1 MRLRFADGHERM
13 LGLLRRIKERVPR
26 ANPYLGDARRSP
38 DSLLSLAFSLGVSYM
53 RLAETENCIEA
64 HTSESCI
71 FPIRGDGVH
80 VHKDATL
87 KAIEH
92 YSRVLELRPDL
103 KARWLLNLAYMTVG
117 RYPDEVPERFLI
129 LPEAFESE
137 AEFPPFV
144 DRAPERGLNTFSHAG
159 GSIVDDFDND
169 GFLDIVVSTWNP
181 TGQIRYFHNDG
192 DGTFSERTEQAGLA
206 GIYGGLNLVQAD
218 YNNDGAVDALV
229 LRGAWLGRSGRH
241 PNSLL
246 RNDGRG
252 GFRDVTF
259 DVGLGDD
266 HYPTQTASW
275 ADYDNDGDLDLYVGN
290 ENFSNQLYR
299 NREDGT
305 FVDVAAT
312 ALVDDEGYAKGVVW
326 GDYDGDRFPDLYV
339 SNMGQANRLYH
350 NEGDGTFVDVAAE
363 LGVTA
368 PSFSFPVW
376 FWDFDND
383 GALDL
388 FVASF
393 RQDLALVSAD
403 YMGLPHQA
411 EMDCLYQ
418 GDGRGGFTRW
428 RPSGTCGA

>member
-1 MRLRFADGHERM
+1 MD
-13 LGLLRRIKERVPR
+13 
-26 ANPYLGDARRSP
+26 
-38 DSLLSLAFSLGVSYM
+38 
-53 RLAETENCIEA
+53 
-64 HTSESCI
+64 
-71 FPIRGDGVH
+71 
-80 VHKDATL
+80 
-87 KAIEH
+87 
-92 YSRVLELRPDL
+92 
-103 KARWLLNLAYMTVG
+103 
-117 RYPDEVPERFLI
+117 
-129 LPEAFESE
+129 
-137 AEFPPFV
+137 
-144 DRAPERGLNTFSHAG
+144 
-159 GSIVDDFDND
+159 
-169 GFLDIVVSTWNP
+169 P

-218 YNNDGAVDALV
+218 YDNDGAVDVLV
-229 LRGAWLGRSGRH
+229 LRGAWLGGSGRH

-259 DVGLGDD
+259 DAGLGDD

-339 SNMGQANRLYH
+339 SNMGQAQSSVSQRGRRHVRRCGGRTRGNGSQLQLSRL
-350 NEGDGTFVDVAAE
+350 V
-363 LGVTA
+363 
-368 PSFSFPVW
+368 
-376 FWDFDND
+376 WDFDND

-393 RQDLALVSAD
+393 RQDLPLVSAD

-418 GDGRGGFTRW
+418 GDGRGWVHEVAAERNLPARNPADGLQLR
-428 RPSGTCGA
+428 RSRQ